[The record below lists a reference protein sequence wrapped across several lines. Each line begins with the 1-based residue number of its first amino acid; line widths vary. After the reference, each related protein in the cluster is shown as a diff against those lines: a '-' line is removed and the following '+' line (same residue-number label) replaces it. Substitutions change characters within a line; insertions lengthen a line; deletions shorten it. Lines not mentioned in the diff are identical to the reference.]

1 MFISPDEVPEEA
13 VPAVVVALVEL
24 AEVSIDP
31 DAAEVVSGGVGMEVT
46 GSSYVETW
54 DPRSV
59 DVAGSVTV
67 ETAPEVWRVPGR
79 AEEYSI
85 VSVVVL
91 DGGIWMT
98 ILESCFELI

>member
-1 MFISPDEVPEEA
+1 MSSLSVAWFMFISLDEVPEEA
-13 VPAVVVALVEL
+13 VPVVVVALVEL

-54 DPRSV
+54 DSRSV

-67 ETAPEVWRVPGR
+67 ETAPEV
-79 AEEYSI
+79 
-85 VSVVVL
+85 
-91 DGGIWMT
+91 
-98 ILESCFELI
+98 